1 MLELSDK
8 IYTIGELNKILME
21 STYGYKPK
29 IDPKVIKDDAQNNVK
44 AVKDIM
50 KETGAMEDK
59 ATTKQ
64 RDTNP
69 ENISDGNK
77 TTLDN
82 NFAYEPSKE
91 YKERV
96 KAQVHGF
103 PSKENEDNSDM
114 DESTDVE
121 GNKEFYDER
130 ETLSKEQND
139 KETDERHA
147 GLKAHN
153 LPKENYKDK
162 TIYKNESK
170 KMKKLHFKN
179 TKFLSEAQILKK
191 VPDDYKTDGNRFIME
206 DCENNSFLVECKV
219 DDTFHFAQMT
229 VKRIPTKKQI
239 EEEFDRMMQLASYNS
254 KDYFKDTT
262 NESRKEE
269 EDNLSLMIEQ
279 VRKLEKENEGKK
291 PAKKNK

>member
-8 IYTIGELNKILME
+8 IYTIGELNKILKE
-21 STYGYKPK
+21 STYGYRPK
-29 IDPKVIKDDAQNNVK
+29 IDPKVIKDDAQNSVK

-59 ATTKQ
+59 ATKKD
-64 RDTNP
+64 RKTNP
-69 ENISDGNK
+69 ENIPDGNK
-77 TTLDN
+77 TTLDY
-82 NFAYEPSKE
+82 NFEYEPSKE

-103 PSKENEDNSDM
+103 PSKANEDNSDV
-114 DESTDVE
+114 DESVDVD

-130 ETLSKEQND
+130 EKQSKEQNS
-139 KETDERHA
+139 KETEERHA

-179 TKFLSEAQILKK
+179 TKFLSESQILKK

-206 DCENNSFLVECKV
+206 DCENNEYLIECKV
-219 DDTFHFAQMT
+219 DERFNFAQMT
-229 VKRIPTKKQI
+229 VKKIPSKQQI
-239 EEEFDRMMQLASYNS
+239 SEAFDRMMQLANYKSS
-254 KDYFKDTT
+254 DYFQNMTCEDKKREEKDFSMLI
-262 NESRKEE
+262 EHVRKMEE
-269 EDNLSLMIEQ
+269 E
-279 VRKLEKENEGKK
+279 KETKK
-291 PAKKNK
+291 PIKK

>member
-1 MLELSDK
+1 MIELSDK
-8 IYTIGELNKILME
+8 IYTIGELNKILKE

-29 IDPKVIKDDAQNNVK
+29 IDSKVIKDDAQNNVK

-59 ATTKQ
+59 ATKKQ
-64 RDTNP
+64 RNTNP
-69 ENISDGNK
+69 ENIPDGNK

-82 NFAYEPSKE
+82 DFAYEPSKE

-103 PSKENEDNSDM
+103 PSKENEENNDM
-114 DESTDVE
+114 DESADVE

-130 ETLSKEQND
+130 KKISKEQNS
-139 KETDERHA
+139 KEANERHA
-147 GLKAHN
+147 GLKANN

-162 TIYKNESK
+162 TIYNENK

-206 DCENNSFLVECKV
+206 DCENNSYLVECKV
-219 DDTFHFAQMT
+219 DDRFNFAQMS
-229 VKRIPTKKQI
+229 VKKILSKKQI
-239 EEEFDRMMQLASYNS
+239 SEAFDKMMRLADYNS
-254 KDYFKDTT
+254 SDYFKDTT
-262 NESRKEE
+262 CESRKAEE
-269 EDNLSLMIEQ
+269 ENLSLLIEQ
-279 VRKLEKENEGKK
+279 VRKMEKENEGKK
-291 PAKKNK
+291 PNKTK